1 MVKKGSKITP
11 QKPFNIA
18 NLWGSD
24 IVVNK
29 HYLNYHYMNTRKPR
43 VAIYSRVSSA
53 ETKTKANGEKRQH
66 VENQLGQLRT
76 FAMGQGWEVIK
87 EYVDHESG
95 LKSDRPEFKN
105 LLASASRHE
114 FDIVLFWALDRFSR
128 EGTKKTLAYLTILE
142 NYNVGFRSFT
152 EQYLDSTG
160 IFKDA
165 VIGIISAVAN
175 MESVRRGDRVRAG
188 MARAKAQGKRI
199 SRPPLPDVKKRKI
212 LALKETK
219 LSNRKIAIEVGV
231 SHITV
236 ANVLNEK

>member
-1 MVKKGSKITP
+1 M
-11 QKPFNIA
+11 A
-18 NLWGSD
+18 
-24 IVVNK
+24 
-29 HYLNYHYMNTRKPR
+29 YLNYHYMNTKKPR

-128 EGTKKTLAYLTILE
+128 EGAKKLLLTSPYLKTTTSVFDRSLNSIWIRP
-142 NYNVGFRSFT
+142 GF
-152 EQYLDSTG
+152 
-160 IFKDA
+160 
-165 VIGIISAVAN
+165 
-175 MESVRRGDRVRAG
+175 
-188 MARAKAQGKRI
+188 
-199 SRPPLPDVKKRKI
+199 
-212 LALKETK
+212 LKTQ
-219 LSNRKIAIEVGV
+219 
-231 SHITV
+231 
-236 ANVLNEK
+236 